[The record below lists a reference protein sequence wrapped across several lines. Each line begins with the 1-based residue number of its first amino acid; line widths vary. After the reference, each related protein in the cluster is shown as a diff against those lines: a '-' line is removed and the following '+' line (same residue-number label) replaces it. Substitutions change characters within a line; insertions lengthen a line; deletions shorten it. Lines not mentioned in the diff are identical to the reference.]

1 MKRLNLVLG
10 AALIAAGV
18 TSCKTETEQMAEK
31 NIDRYEAYVDSIG
44 NLDETERNAN
54 WAAIEAEYQARLA
67 EAEAALAEAKDNE
80 NAQTRVNDSKTQFET
95 VKTEAQTA
103 REAEMN
109 ASTGGDALVVS
120 YFGPD
125 NMVGNDMNFDWVNKD
140 NILSVYQNFV
150 DTFNKNKDSYSRQD
164 FDKIKAW
171 YEALDARKN
180 TVEKE
185 GLSAEDNRKIAALK
199 VEFSPKFKWERMTA
213 KGNENEEAK
222 EAAE

>member
-10 AALIAAGV
+10 AVLVAAGV
-18 TSCKTETEQMAEK
+18 TSCKTDGEQMAEK
-31 NIDRYEAYVDSIG
+31 NIDRYESYVDSIG
-44 NLDETERNAN
+44 NLDATERNTN
-54 WAAIEAEYQARLA
+54 WDAIEAEYQARLA

-80 NAQTRVNDSKTQFET
+80 NAQTRINDSKTQFET

-103 REAEMN
+103 REEEMN
-109 ASTGGDALVVS
+109 ASAGGDALVVS

-140 NILSVYQNFV
+140 NILNVYQNFV
-150 DTFNKNKDSYSRQD
+150 DTFNANKDTYSRQD

-213 KGNENEEAK
+213 KGDENEKAK